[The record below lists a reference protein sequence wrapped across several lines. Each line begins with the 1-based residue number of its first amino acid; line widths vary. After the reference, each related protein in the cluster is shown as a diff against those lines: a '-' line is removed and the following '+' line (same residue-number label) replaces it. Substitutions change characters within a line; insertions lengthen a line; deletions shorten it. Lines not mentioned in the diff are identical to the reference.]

1 MQKLTLIRPDDW
13 HLHLRDGEALK
24 AVLPHTVRQFA
35 RAIVMPNLKPPV
47 RSVAEAAVYRD
58 RIITAIPDGKQFEPL
73 MTLYLTDNTRPEEI
87 IAAKD
92 AGFVKAVKY
101 YPAGATTNSEFGVT
115 DIRKCDRTFEAMQQV
130 NMPLL
135 LHGEVTDPA
144 VDVFDREKVFIERQL
159 IPLRSR
165 FPQLRMV
172 LEHITTSDAAEFVLT
187 NNNIAAT
194 ITPQHLLFNRNRLFK
209 GGISPH
215 FYCLPI
221 LKRER
226 HRQALV
232 EAATS
237 GNPKF
242 FLGTDSA
249 PHSRNSKESA
259 CGCAGCFSALHAMEL
274 YAEVFES
281 AGALDKLEAF
291 ASFYGPDFYQ
301 LPRNTE
307 QITLT
312 KTTWRIPEEVPFP
325 ESGLVPLRAG
335 SEMSWKMA

>member
-1 MQKLTLIRPDDW
+1 
-13 HLHLRDGEALK
+13 
-24 AVLPHTVRQFA
+24 
-35 RAIVMPNLKPPV
+35 
-47 RSVAEAAVYRD
+47 
-58 RIITAIPDGKQFEPL
+58 
-73 MTLYLTDNTRPEEI
+73 
-87 IAAKD
+87 
-92 AGFVKAVKY
+92 
-101 YPAGATTNSEFGVT
+101 
-115 DIRKCDRTFEAMQQV
+115 
-130 NMPLL
+130 
-135 LHGEVTDPA
+135 
-144 VDVFDREKVFIERQL
+144 
-159 IPLRSR
+159 
-165 FPQLRMV
+165 
-172 LEHITTSDAAEFVLT
+172 
-187 NNNIAAT
+187 
-194 ITPQHLLFNRNRLFK
+194 
-209 GGISPH
+209 
-215 FYCLPI
+215 
-221 LKRER
+221 
-226 HRQALV
+226 V

-291 ASFYGPDFYQ
+291 TSFYGPDFYQ